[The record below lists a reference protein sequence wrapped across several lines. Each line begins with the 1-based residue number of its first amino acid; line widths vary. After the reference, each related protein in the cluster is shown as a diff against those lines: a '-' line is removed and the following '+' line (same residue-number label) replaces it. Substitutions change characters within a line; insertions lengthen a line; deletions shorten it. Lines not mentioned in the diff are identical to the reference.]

1 MTPAVASQI
10 PATQIE
16 AIHASDTEFVFALT
30 GGGASALGSLLMTPG
45 GSRTVLD
52 AQIPYS
58 PQALAEWLAAE
69 PEQACSE
76 RTARAMAMAAFARAL
91 KLSSSKNRV
100 AGLGATASLATNRTK
115 KGAHRVHVAWQ
126 TASATSAL
134 TLVLNKGQRT
144 RAEEEDLA
152 AQLVLFATSE
162 AAGLAPEFTLP
173 LDDDEKVVRR
183 RVDSLPAWRGL
194 LTGAQAKVEMNCRG
208 ATDAVA
214 LFPGAFNPLHAGHVE
229 MAAIAEQMLDC
240 HILFELSIAN
250 VDKPPL
256 DFVEIESR
264 VLQLDGKSL
273 VLTRAPTF
281 VEKTR
286 LYPNTPFVVGADTIA
301 RIGDSKYYGGDI
313 RQRDAAIAELA
324 ELGATFLVFGREI
337 AGEYYTLDGLGLP
350 QSLVGISSSVPESA
364 FRVDLSS
371 TELRERER

>member
-1 MTPAVASQI
+1 MHPAAHSQI
-10 PATQIE
+10 E
-16 AIHASDTEFVFALT
+16 SIHASEFEFVFAIT
-30 GGGASALGSLLMTPG
+30 GGGASALGELLTTPG

-58 PQALAEWLAAE
+58 PQALTQWLAAE

-76 RTARAMAMAAFARAL
+76 RTARAMAMAAFARARD
-91 KLSSSKNRV
+91 LSKTKTRL
-100 AGLGATASLATNRTK
+100 AGVGVTASLATNRLK
-115 KGAHRVHVAWQ
+115 QGPHRIHVAWQ
-126 TASATSAL
+126 TSSTTSAL
-134 TLVLNKGQRT
+134 TLLLNKGQRT

-152 AQLVLFATSE
+152 AQLVLFATCE
-162 AAGLAPEFTLP
+162 AAGLSPEFTMP
-173 LDDDEKVVRR
+173 LEDDEKVVRR
-183 RVDSLPAWRGL
+183 RVDSLPAWQGL
-194 LTGAQAKVEMNCRG
+194 LTGTQTKVEINCRG
-208 ATDAVA
+208 ATDSVA

-229 MAAIAEQMLDC
+229 MAAIAEQMLDS

-264 VLQLDGKSL
+264 VLQFDGKSL

-281 VEKTR
+281 VEKAR
-286 LYPNTPFVVGADTIA
+286 LYPNTPFIVGADTIA

-313 RQRDAAIAELA
+313 RQRDSAIAELA

-337 AGEYYTLDGLGLP
+337 AGTYYTLDGLGLP
-350 QSLVGISSSVPESA
+350 RSLVGISSSVPESA

-371 TELRERER
+371 TELRRRER